1 MKYPILICS
10 ALSLFLNGCVGNMNP
25 TGGNSNPNYPYYT
38 TQQVMVVKKIVVPAG
53 TTLTYE
59 KYRGKEG
66 QQEHLLAEDKLTEI
80 QLPKGQ
86 TLDWGGVPVTMI
98 AKFFNS
104 EMKGF
109 SVYASFDQLAENNKT
124 QFSRQWQS
132 CDDDLGITVTDTMD
146 WSFNKANIADVESCS
161 VLYQRYFKDNPQ
173 QQKFLDS
180 LYTELM
186 KIESE

>member
-1 MKYPILICS
+1 
-10 ALSLFLNGCVGNMNP
+10 
-25 TGGNSNPNYPYYT
+25 
-38 TQQVMVVKKIVVPAG
+38 
-53 TTLTYE
+53 
-59 KYRGKEG
+59 
-66 QQEHLLAEDKLTEI
+66 
-80 QLPKGQ
+80 
-86 TLDWGGVPVTMI
+86 MI

-132 CDDDLGITVTDTMD
+132 CDDDLGITVTDTTD

-186 KIESE
+186 KIASE

>member
-1 MKYPILICS
+1 MRVLGLMSIGLC
-10 ALSLFLNGCVGNMNP
+10 LVLNGCVGNMNP
-25 TGGNSNPNYPYYT
+25 TGSNSNPNYPYYT
-38 TQQVMVVKKIVVPAG
+38 TQHLMTVKKIVVPAG

-66 QQEHLLAEDKLTEI
+66 KQEHLLAEDKLTEI
-80 QLPKGQ
+80 QLPKVQ
-86 TLDWGGVPVTMI
+86 TIDWGGVPVTMI

-109 SVYASFDQLAENNKT
+109 SVYASFDQLAEHKKT
-124 QFSRQWQS
+124 RFSRQWQS
-132 CDDDLGITVTDTMD
+132 CDDDLGITVKDTTD

-186 KIESE
+186 KIESK

>member
-10 ALSLFLNGCVGNMNP
+10 ASSLFLNGCVGNMNP

-66 QQEHLLAEDKLTEI
+66 KQEHLLAEDKLTEI
-80 QLPKGQ
+80 QLPKDQ
-86 TLDWGGVPVTMI
+86 TIDWGGVPVTMI

-109 SVYASFDQLAENNKT
+109 LFML
-124 QFSRQWQS
+124 
-132 CDDDLGITVTDTMD
+132 
-146 WSFNKANIADVESCS
+146 
-161 VLYQRYFKDNPQ
+161 VLIN
-173 QQKFLDS
+173 
-180 LYTELM
+180 
-186 KIESE
+186 

>member
-132 CDDDLGITVTDTMD
+132 CDDDLGITVTDTTD

-186 KIESE
+186 KIASE

>member
-10 ALSLFLNGCVGNMNP
+10 ALILFLNGCVGNMNP

-38 TQQVMVVKKIVVPAG
+38 TQHLMTVKKIVVPAG

-104 EMKGF
+104 EISEETEIVK
-109 SVYASFDQLAENNKT
+109 SILEN
-124 QFSRQWQS
+124 
-132 CDDDLGITVTDTMD
+132 
-146 WSFNKANIADVESCS
+146 E
-161 VLYQRYFKDNPQ
+161 
-173 QQKFLDS
+173 
-180 LYTELM
+180 
-186 KIESE
+186 KIEQIIIESFSTNIKEFEVNSLITILFKLCTRVDKIKLSKYYKKIRT

>member
-1 MKYPILICS
+1 M
-10 ALSLFLNGCVGNMNP
+10 
-25 TGGNSNPNYPYYT
+25 
-38 TQQVMVVKKIVVPAG
+38 
-53 TTLTYE
+53 
-59 KYRGKEG
+59 
-66 QQEHLLAEDKLTEI
+66 
-80 QLPKGQ
+80 
-86 TLDWGGVPVTMI
+86 MI

-132 CDDDLGITVTDTMD
+132 CDDDLGITVKDTTD

-186 KIESE
+186 KIASE